1 MSGWQNRIIG
11 HGEEKPDQLLA
22 NPSNWRIHPREQ
34 QEALSGALDEVGW
47 VQDVIVNQR
56 TGHVIDGHLR
66 ISLAISR
73 EEESVPVVYV
83 DLSEEEEKLVLATL
97 DPLGA
102 MAVAD
107 DEKLRVLLEEAT
119 ATDEALQGLIDSINP
134 GSSETDPPDAFA
146 EYDETI
152 PTEHKCPKCGYE
164 WSGKAK

>member
-66 ISLAISR
+66 ISLAISGD
-73 EEESVPVVYV
+73 EESVPVVYV
-83 DLSEEEEKLVLATL
+83 DLSEEEERLVLATL
-97 DPLGA
+97 DPLVEL
-102 MAVAD
+102 AVAD
-107 DEKLRVLLEEAT
+107 NEKLRV
-119 ATDEALQGLIDSINP
+119 
-134 GSSETDPPDAFA
+134 
-146 EYDETI
+146 
-152 PTEHKCPKCGYE
+152 
-164 WSGKAK
+164 